1 VIQTG
6 AKANTKN
13 VASRPKLADYL
24 IMPSD
29 AIRWAQ
35 NLNVRDAAGF
45 GIMLLVGGA
54 VGLWLGDWSAGL
66 FASGMVLALWWRVDS
81 KWAFSTAVVLLVL
94 IPVMQ
99 FTYNANLI
107 FQGASIATGLAVAVW
122 YLLAIGVVSQIVTL
136 ARRPEK
142 AEPSVAEPI
151 REVDPG
157 DRKLQR
163 RPAPTKPAA
172 VPSWRKRLDAIE
184 RESRQEVGSRN
195 AMDGLRRK
203 IKP

>member
-1 VIQTG
+1 
-6 AKANTKN
+6 
-13 VASRPKLADYL
+13 
-24 IMPSD
+24 MPGD
-29 AIRWAQ
+29 VFRWAQ
-35 NLNVRDAAGF
+35 NLSARDAAGF
-45 GIMLLVGGA
+45 GAMILAGGA
-54 VGLWLGDWSAGL
+54 IGLWLGDWSAGL

>member
-1 VIQTG
+1 MIQTG